1 MVLQELQAHTMILSI
16 ILFLLSAAFEAVMDF
31 LQFRYTKRNQF
42 WNTEL
47 SWMNKWD
54 FSTVPRKERFPL
66 STTVLVFLTDGWHLM
81 KWCRNRCLDGIMF
94 VLTFELA
101 GWWLALIITIA
112 IRTLYGFIFEFIF
125 RKIR

>member
-1 MVLQELQAHTMILSI
+1 MILSI
-16 ILFLLSAAFEAVMDF
+16 ILFLLSAVFEAVMDF

-42 WNTEL
+42 WNPQL

-66 STTVLVFLTDGWHLM
+66 SSTVLVFLTDGWHLM
-81 KWCRNRCLDGIMF
+81 KWLRNRCLDGVMF

-112 IRTLYGFIFEFIF
+112 IRTLYGVIFEFIF
-125 RKIR
+125 TKIR

>member
-1 MVLQELQAHTMILSI
+1 MILSI
-16 ILFLLSAAFEAVMDF
+16 ILFLLSAVFEAVMDF

-42 WNTEL
+42 WNPQL

-54 FSTVPRKERFPL
+54 FSKVPRKERFPL
-66 STTVLVFLTDGWHLM
+66 SSTVLVFLTDGWHLM
-81 KWCRNRCLDGIMF
+81 KWCRNRCLDGVMF
-94 VLTFELA
+94 VLTFELT

-112 IRTLYGFIFEFIF
+112 IRTLYGVIFEFIF